1 MRVVGAILLA
11 LCMLIIAGLVGAA
24 VYLYLDLGM
33 LEAATVTIAILAL
46 LGLYHTVSSRF
57 GLRSAVSR
65 QLADLSR
72 GGADVG
78 RQVAEMGRR
87 LAALEGKLETVLD
100 QTRAVADPLNVQM
113 SELDARVRR
122 LAETVGVH
130 KATLDAMARSA
141 PEQPA
146 VAGSVPPPPPPPRDS
161 WRDIGAKPS
170 VAVMNEVS
178 LEAIRSAINANRIDL
193 YLQPIVTLPRRKVG
207 FYEAMSRLRS
217 ETGETVH
224 ESEFVPQAE
233 RGGLMPKLDY
243 LVVFRCVQIVR
254 RLLMKNREIGL
265 FCNLSRTTLI
275 HPEVWQ
281 QLHDFMAAN
290 RAIAPSLILQFA
302 QSAVREMAEPEYE
315 RLAALSELGFRFCF
329 NEVTSLRVEPGE
341 IAPRGFRFVKVH
353 AALLLGRVAPAPSE
367 AGPGELSELLGRFG
381 IDLIVDR
388 IENENSVMELLD
400 HDVRYGQGPLFSA
413 PRPVRAEALQ
423 TMPNMPDAGVEGLS
437 VPAHWTGP
445 GNGTPP
451 SVEAQ
456 VVETEGAEPSRHDEV
471 RGAL

>member
-1 MRVVGAILLA
+1 
-11 LCMLIIAGLVGAA
+11 MLIIAGLAGAA

-33 LEAATVTIAILAL
+33 LEAATVAIAILAL

-72 GGADVG
+72 GGADIG
-78 RQVAEMGRR
+78 RRVAEMGRR
-87 LAALEGKLETVLD
+87 LAALDGKFETVLD

-130 KATLDAMARSA
+130 QATLDAMARSA
-141 PEQPA
+141 SEQSA
-146 VAGSVPPPPPPPRDS
+146 VAGSVPPPTPRGSSDDS
-161 WRDIGAKPS
+161 AAKPS
-170 VAVMNEVS
+170 VAMMNEVS
-178 LEAIRSAINANRIDL
+178 LEVIRNAIDANRIDL
-193 YLQPIVTLPRRKVG
+193 YLQPIVTLPRRKVR
-207 FYEAMSRLRS
+207 FYEATSRLRS
-217 ETGETVH
+217 ATGETAH

-265 FCNLSRTTLI
+265 FCNLSRTTVT
-275 HPEVWQ
+275 HPDVWP

-290 RAIAPSLILQFA
+290 RAIAPSLILQLA
-302 QSAVREMAEPEYE
+302 QSAVREMAEPEHE

-329 NEVTSLRVEPGE
+329 NELTTLRVEPGE
-341 IAPRGFRFVKVH
+341 LAPRGFRYVKVD
-353 AALLLGRVAPAPSE
+353 AALLLGRVAPAPGE

-388 IENENSVMELLD
+388 IDNENSVMELLD

-423 TMPNMPDAGVEGLS
+423 TMSNMPDGSVEGLS
-437 VPAHWTGP
+437 VPAHRAGP

-451 SVEAQ
+451 PVEAR

>member
-1 MRVVGAILLA
+1 
-11 LCMLIIAGLVGAA
+11 
-24 VYLYLDLGM
+24 
-33 LEAATVTIAILAL
+33 
-46 LGLYHTVSSRF
+46 
-57 GLRSAVSR
+57 
-65 QLADLSR
+65 
-72 GGADVG
+72 
-78 RQVAEMGRR
+78 MGRR
-87 LAALEGKLETVLD
+87 LAALEGKFETVLD

-113 SELDARVRR
+113 SELDARIRR

-130 KATLDAMARSA
+130 QATLDAMARSA
-141 PEQPA
+141 SEQPA

-161 WRDIGAKPS
+161 WGDIAAKPS

-275 HPEVWQ
+275 HPDVWQ

-437 VPAHWTGP
+437 APAHWTGP
-445 GNGTPP
+445 GSGTPP

>member
-11 LCMLIIAGLVGAA
+11 LCMLIIAGLAGAA

-33 LEAATVTIAILAL
+33 LEAATVAIAILAL

-130 KATLDAMARSA
+130 QATLDAMARSA
-141 PEQPA
+141 SEQPA
-146 VAGSVPPPPPPPRDS
+146 VAGSVPPPPPPPRNS
-161 WRDIGAKPS
+161 WGDIAAKPS

-217 ETGETVH
+217 ETGETVR

-233 RGGLMPKLDY
+233 RGGSCPKLDY

-254 RLLMKNREIGL
+254 RLLIKNREIGL
-265 FCNLSRTTLI
+265 FCSLSRTTLT
-275 HPEVWQ
+275 HPDVWQ

-341 IAPRGFRFVKVH
+341 LAPRGFRYVKVH
-353 AALLLGRVAPAPSE
+353 AALLLGRVAPHRARPARESCRSCW
-367 AGPGELSELLGRFG
+367 AVSASISLWIGSTMR
-381 IDLIVDR
+381 D
-388 IENENSVMELLD
+388 SVMELLD

-423 TMPNMPDAGVEGLS
+423 TMPNMPDGNVEETFRPCASGGTRQRR
-437 VPAHWTGP
+437 AAIRRRP
-445 GNGTPP
+445 GG
-451 SVEAQ
+451 
-456 VVETEGAEPSRHDEV
+456 
-471 RGAL
+471 

>member
-1 MRVVGAILLA
+1 
-11 LCMLIIAGLVGAA
+11 MLIIAGLAGAA

-33 LEAATVTIAILAL
+33 LEAATVAIAILAL

-72 GGADVG
+72 GGADIG

-87 LAALEGKLETVLD
+87 LAALEGKFETLLD
-100 QTRAVADPLNVQM
+100 QIRAVADPLNVQI
-113 SELDARVRR
+113 SELDARIRR

-130 KATLDAMARSA
+130 QATLDAMARSA
-141 PEQPA
+141 SEQPA
-146 VAGSVPPPPPPPRDS
+146 VAGSVPPPPPARDS
-161 WRDIGAKPS
+161 WGDIAAKPS

-178 LEAIRSAINANRIDL
+178 LEVIRNAIDANRIDL

-275 HPEVWQ
+275 HPDVWQ

-437 VPAHWTGP
+437 APAHWTGP
-445 GNGTPP
+445 GSGTPP

>member
-11 LCMLIIAGLVGAA
+11 LCMLIIAGLAGAA
-24 VYLYLDLGM
+24 VYLYLNLGV
-33 LEAATVTIAILAL
+33 LEAATVAIAILAL

-72 GGADVG
+72 GGADIG

-87 LAALEGKLETVLD
+87 LAALDGKFETVLD

-130 KATLDAMARSA
+130 QATLDAMARSA
-141 PEQPA
+141 SEQPA
-146 VAGSVPPPPPPPRDS
+146 VAGSVPPPTPRGSSDDS
-161 WRDIGAKPS
+161 AAKPS
-170 VAVMNEVS
+170 VAMMNEVS
-178 LEAIRSAINANRIDL
+178 LEAIRNAIDANRIDL
-193 YLQPIVTLPRRKVG
+193 YLQPIVTLPRRKVR

-217 ETGETVH
+217 ATGETVH

-265 FCNLSRTTLI
+265 FCNLSRTTLT
-275 HPEVWQ
+275 HPDVWQ

-290 RAIAPSLILQFA
+290 RAIAPSLILQLA
-302 QSAVREMAEPEYE
+302 QSAVREMAEPEHE

-329 NEVTSLRVEPGE
+329 NELTSLHVEPGE
-341 IAPRGFRFVKVH
+341 LAPRGFRYVKVH
-353 AALLLGRVAPAPSE
+353 AAPLLGRVATAPGE

-388 IENENSVMELLD
+388 IDNENSVMELLG

-413 PRPVRAEALQ
+413 PRPVRAEALR
-423 TMPNMPDAGVEGLS
+423 TMPNMPDGTVEGLS
-437 VPAHWTGP
+437 VPAHRAGP

-451 SVEAQ
+451 SVDAQ
-456 VVETEGAEPSRHDEV
+456 AVEREGAEPSRYDEV

>member
-11 LCMLIIAGLVGAA
+11 LCMLIVAGLAGAA

-33 LEAATVTIAILAL
+33 LEAATVAIAILAL
-46 LGLYHTVSSRF
+46 LGLYHAVSSRF

-72 GGADVG
+72 GGADIG

-87 LAALEGKLETVLD
+87 LGALEGKFETVLD

-122 LAETVGVH
+122 LAERVGLH
-130 KATLDAMARSA
+130 QATLDAMARSA
-141 PEQPA
+141 SGQPA
-146 VAGSVPPPPPPPRDS
+146 VAGSVPPPTPRDS
-161 WRDIGAKPS
+161 WGDIAAKPS

-178 LEAIRSAINANRIDL
+178 LEAIRSAIDANRVDL

-243 LVVFRCVQIVR
+243 LVIFRCVQIVR

-265 FCNLSRTTLI
+265 FCNLSRTTLT
-275 HPEVWQ
+275 HPDVWQ

-353 AALLLGRVAPAPSE
+353 AALLLGRVAPAPTE

-423 TMPNMPDAGVEGLS
+423 MMPNMPDAGVEGLS
-437 VPAHWTGP
+437 VPAYRAGP
-445 GNGTPP
+445 GSGTPP

-456 VVETEGAEPSRHDEV
+456 VVETEGAEPSRHDEF

>member
-11 LCMLIIAGLVGAA
+11 LCMLIIAGLAGAA

-33 LEAATVTIAILAL
+33 LEAATVAIAILAL

-72 GGADVG
+72 GGADIG

-87 LAALEGKLETVLD
+87 LAALEGKFETVLD

-130 KATLDAMARSA
+130 QATLDAMARSA
-141 PEQPA
+141 SEQPA
-146 VAGSVPPPPPPPRDS
+146 VAGSVPPPPPRDS

-275 HPEVWQ
+275 HPDVWQ

-329 NEVTSLRVEPGE
+329 NEVTSLRLEPGE

-353 AALLLGRVAPAPSE
+353 AALLLGRVAPARSE

-388 IENENSVMELLD
+388 IDNENSVMELLD

-423 TMPNMPDAGVEGLS
+423 TVPNMPDAGVEGLS
-437 VPAHWTGP
+437 GLAHRAGP

>member
-1 MRVVGAILLA
+1 MRVVGAVLLA
-11 LCMLIIAGLVGAA
+11 LCMLIIAGLAGAA

-33 LEAATVTIAILAL
+33 LEAATVAIAILAL

-72 GGADVG
+72 GGADIG

-87 LAALEGKLETVLD
+87 LAALDGKFETVLD

-130 KATLDAMARSA
+130 QATLDAMARSA
-141 PEQPA
+141 SEQPA
-146 VAGSVPPPPPPPRDS
+146 VAGSVPPPTPRGSSDDS
-161 WRDIGAKPS
+161 AAKPS
-170 VAVMNEVS
+170 VAMMNEVS
-178 LEAIRSAINANRIDL
+178 LEVIRNAIDANRIDL
-193 YLQPIVTLPRRKVG
+193 YLQPIVTLPRRKVR
-207 FYEAMSRLRS
+207 FYEATSRLRS
-217 ETGETVH
+217 ATGETVH
-224 ESEFVPQAE
+224 ESGFVPQAK

-265 FCNLSRTTLI
+265 FCNLSRTTVT
-275 HPEVWQ
+275 HPDVWP

-290 RAIAPSLILQFA
+290 RAIAPSLILQLA
-302 QSAVREMAEPEYE
+302 QSAVREMAEPEHE

-329 NEVTSLRVEPGE
+329 NELTTLRVEPGE
-341 IAPRGFRFVKVH
+341 LAPRGFSYVKVD
-353 AALLLGRVAPAPSE
+353 AALLLGRVAPAPGE

-388 IENENSVMELLD
+388 IDNENSVMELLG

-423 TMPNMPDAGVEGLS
+423 TMSNMPDGSVEGLS
-437 VPAHWTGP
+437 VPAHRAGP

-451 SVEAQ
+451 PVEAP

>member
-11 LCMLIIAGLVGAA
+11 LCMLIIAGLAGAA

-33 LEAATVTIAILAL
+33 LEAATVAIAILAL

-130 KATLDAMARSA
+130 QATLDAMARSA
-141 PEQPA
+141 SEQPA

-161 WRDIGAKPS
+161 WGDIAAKPS

-265 FCNLSRTTLI
+265 FCSLSRTTLT
-275 HPEVWQ
+275 HPDVWQ

-315 RLAALSELGFRFCF
+315 RLAALSEFGFRFCF

-341 IAPRGFRFVKVH
+341 LAPRGFRYVKVH

-381 IDLIVDR
+381 IELIVDR
-388 IENENSVMELLD
+388 IDNESSVMELLD

-423 TMPNMPDAGVEGLS
+423 TMPNMPDGNVEGLS
-437 VPAHWTGP
+437 GPAHRAGP
-445 GNGTPP
+445 GNGAPP
-451 SVEAQ
+451 FVDAQ
-456 VVETEGAEPSRHDEV
+456 VVETEGAEPSRHDEA

>member
-1 MRVVGAILLA
+1 
-11 LCMLIIAGLVGAA
+11 
-24 VYLYLDLGM
+24 
-33 LEAATVTIAILAL
+33 
-46 LGLYHTVSSRF
+46 
-57 GLRSAVSR
+57 
-65 QLADLSR
+65 
-72 GGADVG
+72 
-78 RQVAEMGRR
+78 
-87 LAALEGKLETVLD
+87 
-100 QTRAVADPLNVQM
+100 
-113 SELDARVRR
+113 
-122 LAETVGVH
+122 VH

-141 PEQPA
+141 SEQPA
-146 VAGSVPPPPPPPRDS
+146 VAGSVPPPPPARDS
-161 WRDIGAKPS
+161 WGDIAAKPS

-178 LEAIRSAINANRIDL
+178 LEVIRNAIDADRIDL

-275 HPEVWQ
+275 HPDVWQ

-437 VPAHWTGP
+437 APAHWTGP
-445 GNGTPP
+445 GSGTPP

>member
-1 MRVVGAILLA
+1 MRVVGA
-11 LCMLIIAGLVGAA
+11 IAGLVGAA
-24 VYLYLDLGM
+24 AYLYLDLGM
-33 LEAATVTIAILAL
+33 LEAATVAIAILAL

-72 GGADVG
+72 GGADIG

-87 LAALEGKLETVLD
+87 LAALEGKFETVLD

-113 SELDARVRR
+113 SELDARIRR

-130 KATLDAMARSA
+130 QATLDAMARSA
-141 PEQPA
+141 SEQPA
-146 VAGSVPPPPPPPRDS
+146 VAGSVPPPPPRDS

-275 HPEVWQ
+275 HPDVWQ

-329 NEVTSLRVEPGE
+329 NEVTSLRLEPGE

-353 AALLLGRVAPAPSE
+353 AALLLGRVAPARSE